1 MATVLR
7 FATWVLW
14 VGAAIAVQSPTAAAY
29 DGFVAPLD
37 EIPITTPWISGART
51 LGMGGAGIA
60 SVEDASAIDL
70 NPAALARMRR
80 VEISGGLS
88 KATDDM
94 SGSAFGDDFGTNLS
108 RTRLSSMRFAYPF
121 PTFRGN
127 LVVGISGNRVHG
139 FDDDFLAAYEDSLT
153 WEESEGEFLTAS
165 WAQREDQI
173 TEGGV
178 YAWTLAGAFD
188 ASPGVSLG
196 ASVSYW
202 TGDFSR
208 RFVWSAEDV
217 HDASDVY
224 GSYTISTTSEA
235 NVSGFRAKVSGL
247 FYISES
253 LAAGIVIDSPV
264 TLTFE
269 GTERVHEERVYEA
282 APPSDIT
289 YDATYFADE
298 LTLPFTLAAGAAY
311 TPNDLLALA
320 ADIVYTDWS
329 EMTYEGFLYLEDP
342 TARVRAYEATTDIR
356 VGLEATVP
364 SWPLRLRGGY
374 MTRPIAYQGLE
385 IDQNRSYFTL
395 GAGILVDTVFA
406 IDIAWMGGGF
416 ERSGRGYDY
425 SEKVDDTAFI
435 VEAAYRF

>member
-7 FATWVLW
+7 CATWVLC
-14 VGAAIAVQSPTAAAY
+14 VGASLAVRSPTAAAY

-37 EIPITTPWISGART
+37 EIPITTPWISGARA

-60 SVEDASAIDL
+60 SVEDASAIDV

-80 VEISGGLS
+80 IEISGGLS

-94 SGSAFGDDFGTNLS
+94 SGSAFGYDFGTELS
-108 RTRLSSMRFAYPF
+108 RTRLSSVRFAYPF

-127 LVVGISGNRVHG
+127 LVVGISGSRVHG
-139 FDDDFLAAYEDSLT
+139 FDDDFLAAYEGSLE
-153 WEESEGEFLTAS
+153 WVEGAGEDP
-165 WAQREDQI
+165 WAQVEDQI
-173 TEGGV
+173 TEGGI

-208 RFVWSAEDV
+208 RFVWSADDV
-217 HDASDVY
+217 HGSSDVY
-224 GSYTISTTSEA
+224 ESYARETTSEA
-235 NVSGFRAKVSGL
+235 DVSGFRAKVSGL
-247 FYISES
+247 FYVSEA
-253 LAAGIVIDSPV
+253 LAAGITIDSPV

-269 GTERVHEERVYEA
+269 GMERVHEELENDA
-282 APPSDIT
+282 GPSPAPAT
-289 YDATYFADE
+289 YDTYFADE
-298 LTLPFTLAAGAAY
+298 LKLPFTLAAGAAF
-311 TPNDLLALA
+311 TPNDLLEFA

-329 EMTYEGFLYLEDP
+329 EMTYEGFLYLEGEA
-342 TARVRAYEATTDIR
+342 ARLRAYEATTDIR
-356 VGLEATVP
+356 VGVEATVP
-364 SWPLRLRGGY
+364 AWPLRLRAGW
-374 MTRPIAYQGLE
+374 MTRPIAYEGLE
-385 IDQNRSYFTL
+385 IDQDRSYFTL
-395 GAGILVDTVFA
+395 GAGVLVDTVFA
-406 IDIAWMGGGF
+406 IDVAWMGGAF
-416 ERSGRGYDY
+416 ERSGRDYDY